1 MKAILGLSDSIE
13 ARINA
18 TVYRWWIRHR
28 QNRQSFTPPPYEAT
42 MATAA
47 PSRLLTLPREIRNII
62 YDFLSREIDL
72 RTINELGGVATVVH
86 ITNAPCVEVLLT
98 HSRLHDEYLEVEC
111 FRNLSAA
118 ITRVEQWKN
127 DIKWLSTAQLKVKDD
142 AALARVKTV
151 TFRCIYGRK
160 IARGPIEMI
169 DALFARGATLHT
181 VRLIEESRVEEG
193 YMKKTRGKEPTYT
206 NLLPAS
212 KVHQNTPM
220 MGQIHGLPLRQ
231 AGFGMRRHF
240 TEYQNERS
248 TYELIVIDA
257 GVFSVSVSAANFRAA
272 EVYWPVDMKPRPW
285 AWDQMEARE
294 MASTASTAPTDA
306 TAPAGSTAPTGANAP
321 LVTKRWAKGSF
332 GWNDNTKSIKWKSK
346 AKSDS

>member
-1 MKAILGLSDSIE
+1 
-13 ARINA
+13 
-18 TVYRWWIRHR
+18 
-28 QNRQSFTPPPYEAT
+28 

-47 PSRLLTLPREIRNII
+47 PPRLLTLPREIRNII

-98 HSRLHDEYLEVEC
+98 HSRLHDEYLEAEC

-118 ITRVEQWKN
+118 VSRVEQWKTA
-127 DIKWLSTAQLKVKDD
+127 IKWPSTAQLKVKDD

-151 TFRCIYGRK
+151 TFRCIYSRK
-160 IARGPIEMI
+160 IAKGPIEMI

-181 VRLIEESRVEEG
+181 VRLIEESIVEEG
-193 YMKKTRGKEPTYT
+193 HFEKTRRGKEPTYT
-206 NLLPAS
+206 NSLPAS
-212 KVHQNTPM
+212 KVHQNIPM
-220 MGQIHGLPLRQ
+220 TGQIHGLPLRQ

-240 TEYQNERS
+240 TEYQNQRS
-248 TYELIVIDA
+248 TYELLVIDA
-257 GVFSVSVSAANFRAA
+257 GVFSASVSSANFHAV

-285 AWDQMEARE
+285 AWDQMEARDV
-294 MASTASTAPTDA
+294 ALAASTAPTGA
-306 TAPAGSTAPTGANAP
+306 TVPAGSTAPTGATAP
-321 LVTKRWAKGSF
+321 VVKKRWAKGSF
-332 GWNDNTKSIKWKSK
+332 GWNDNTMSIKWRSK